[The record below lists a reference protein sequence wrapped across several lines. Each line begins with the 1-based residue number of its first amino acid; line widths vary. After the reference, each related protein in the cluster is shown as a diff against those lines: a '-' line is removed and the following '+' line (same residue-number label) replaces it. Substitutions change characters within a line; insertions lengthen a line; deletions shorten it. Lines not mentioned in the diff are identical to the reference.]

1 MSDITRADL
10 LDLRDDIHHLLKLV
24 NKMSIKIKKQQ
35 EQINELMQGEM
46 ILGAEIGELAKKIIK
61 EDWKSKLGDWSE

>member
-1 MSDITRADL
+1 MSDITREDL
-10 LDLRDDIHHLLKLV
+10 KDLRDDIHHLLKLV

-46 ILGAEIGELAKKIIK
+46 ILGAEIGELAKKMIK

>member
-1 MSDITRADL
+1 MSDITREDL
-10 LDLRDDIHHLLKLV
+10 KDLRNDIHHLLKLV

>member
-1 MSDITRADL
+1 MSDITREDL
-10 LDLRDDIHHLLKLV
+10 SDLRDDIHHLLKLV

>member
-1 MSDITRADL
+1 MSDITREDL
-10 LDLRDDIHHLLKLV
+10 KDLRNDIHHLLKLV

-35 EQINELMQGEM
+35 QQINELMQGEM

>member
-10 LDLRDDIHHLLKLV
+10 SDLRDDIHHLLKLV

>member
-1 MSDITRADL
+1 MSDITREDL
-10 LDLRDDIHHLLKLV
+10 KDLRDDIHHLLKLV

>member
-1 MSDITRADL
+1 MSDITREDL
-10 LDLRDDIHHLLKLV
+10 KDLRDDIHLLLKLV
-24 NKMSIKIKKQQ
+24 NKMSIKMKKQQ